1 MNKKAA
7 SIMLSAAVLSM
18 SSIHAYAEE
27 TSSLLVLG
35 DSITSGYGLEG
46 YASGDNTSAADS
58 FANRLSAD
66 FADYTN
72 LAVDGR
78 TSAQLLEA
86 MSEEETVSAA
96 ENADDIVISI
106 GGNDFLMPMVTAIQM
121 SMMSD
126 PEILQGIKDGT
137 MTREDFMEKAM
148 ETDIE
153 GAVISAVNNVDIGL
167 TEENIGGILD
177 KIYEV
182 NPDVNVYILTVYNPF
197 EDVEGMEAYSDAAET
212 MLPQLNG
219 AIENAAAEH
228 ETAYVIDVYSEF
240 KGHAAE
246 YTNISKMDIHPNKAG
261 HGVIYDMLSEA
272 MQANAPAAEETVSEA
287 VTYAP
292 ASDSAD
298 ASVPTGNAD
307 VSVIVAV
314 GALAFAAA
322 AVTAK
327 KRK

>member
-18 SSIHAYAEE
+18 TAVHAYAEE

-46 YASGDNTSAADS
+46 YVSGDNSSAADS
-58 FANRLSAD
+58 FANRLSAAY
-66 FADYTN
+66 ADYTN

-86 MSEEETVSAA
+86 MSEEETLSPA

-106 GGNDFLMPMVTAIQM
+106 GGNDFLIPMVTAIQM

-137 MTREDFMEKAM
+137 MTEEDFMEKAM
-148 ETDIE
+148 EMDIE
-153 GAVISAVNNVDIGL
+153 GAVINAVNNVDIGL

-182 NPDVNVYILTVYNPF
+182 NPDVNVYILTVYDPF
-197 EDVEGMEAYSDAAET
+197 EDVEGMEVYSETAEE
-212 MLPQLNG
+212 MLPKLNG

-228 ETAYVIDVYSEF
+228 ETAYVIDVYSAF

-246 YTNISKMDIHPNKAG
+246 YTNISRIDIHPNKDG
-261 HGVIYDMLSEA
+261 HGVIYELLSEA
-272 MQANAPAAEETVSEA
+272 MEENAPEAEETV
-287 VTYAP
+287 TYTP
-292 ASDSAD
+292 PTDSAD

-307 VSVIVAV
+307 ITAIAAV

-322 AVTAK
+322 VVSSK

>member
-18 SSIHAYAEE
+18 SAVHAYAEE

-35 DSITSGYGLEG
+35 DSITSGYGLDG
-46 YASGDNTSAADS
+46 YVSGDNSSAADS

-66 FADYTN
+66 FSDYTN

-86 MSEEETVSAA
+86 MSDEETVSAA

-137 MTREDFMEKAM
+137 MTQEDFMEKAM

-153 GAVISAVNNVDIGL
+153 GAVVNAVNNVDIGL
-167 TEENIGGILD
+167 TEENICGILD

-182 NPDVNVYILTVYNPF
+182 NPDVNVYILTVYDPF
-197 EDVEGMEAYSDAAET
+197 EDVEGLEAYSDTAET

-228 ETAYVIDVYSEF
+228 ETAYVIDVYSAF
-240 KGHAAE
+240 KGHSAE

-272 MQANAPAAEETVSEA
+272 MQANAPAAEETVSEE

-307 VSVIVAV
+307 ISAIVSV

-322 AVTAK
+322 AVTSK